1 VQHDVNVMHGSRVK
15 HEPASPSRLARP
27 QDDDTSAKRLRILAE
42 ASLGH
47 GLSPTLGGSDDH
59 FQRPQQRAEHR
70 RHEDPRRQ
78 QPPPQHCVA
87 QPRASQLLRPAQS
100 APVERRGSGGGFQPV
115 LGSASDGSPNAEG
128 LSTGTASG
136 TASVGAIAGRG
147 AAADAAP
154 MQLVRRSGEAQAG
167 IGANRDGS
175 PESKWAAA
183 GGSPLRD
190 PAGLSLPPP
199 VWRATSVADAVTGG
213 ALAGRPVG
221 LPPRPSE
228 LVRTSSQD
236 LQTAR
241 SMSVDAG
248 TPRAHAA
255 PQPQLDSLQ
264 HRLQTPE
271 QREHAH
277 RSRGATGMWSSQPQ
291 ARLTVRSAVQ
301 TAHTYDNMHP
311 ISRCPPQA
319 DGAWLRRS

>member
-1 VQHDVNVMHGSRVK
+1 MHDSRLGVR
-15 HEPASPSRLARP
+15 HETSRLARP

-47 GLSPTLGGSDDH
+47 GLSPTLGSDDL
-59 FQRPQQRAEHR
+59 FQRPPQRAEHR

-78 QPPPQHCVA
+78 PPPPQHCAA
-87 QPRASQLLRPAQS
+87 QPQASQQLRPAQS

-115 LGSASDGSPNAEG
+115 LGSASDGSPHAEG

-154 MQLVRRSGEAQAG
+154 MQPVRRSGEAQAG
-167 IGANRDGS
+167 VGANRDGS

-190 PAGLSLPPP
+190 PPAALSLPPP
-199 VWRATSVADAVTGG
+199 VWRSSSVADAQTG
-213 ALAGRPVG
+213 AAAGRTVG

-228 LVRTSSQD
+228 LARTASQD
-236 LQTAR
+236 VQTAR
-241 SMSVDAG
+241 PMSVDAC
-248 TPRAHAA
+248 TPRAHAG
-255 PQPQLDSLQ
+255 PQPQLESLQ

-277 RSRGATGMWSSQPQ
+277 RSRGAAGAWASQPQ
-291 ARLTVRSAVQ
+291 VRLDARPAVQ
-301 TAHTYDNMHP
+301 AAHKYDHMHRT
-311 ISRCPPQA
+311 S
-319 DGAWLRRS
+319 